1 LAAEQTEDKSLEE
14 RFSFPPGSS
23 QPRPLEKYQAQKRK
37 EPEYYPTPTTPAYN
51 PDNYRLKIGLATEVC
66 AERSVRHVF
75 RSGGKRK
82 PTLTLPSAWAD
93 ALGLDLKNKHN
104 GNDTIMMELSAD
116 RESITIRKMR
126 PPIEMSK
133 PVDAE
138 IFAADSDAAAEML
151 EDSSSGQ
158 K

>member
-1 LAAEQTEDKSLEE
+1 
-14 RFSFPPGSS
+14 
-23 QPRPLEKYQAQKRK
+23 
-37 EPEYYPTPTTPAYN
+37 
-51 PDNYRLKIGLATEVC
+51 
-66 AERSVRHVF
+66 VRHVF

-126 PPIEMSK
+126 PPIEMSR

-138 IFAADSDAAAEML
+138 VLFAVDSDAAAEAA
-151 EDSSSGQ
+151 EEEEQEEGI
-158 K
+158 KR